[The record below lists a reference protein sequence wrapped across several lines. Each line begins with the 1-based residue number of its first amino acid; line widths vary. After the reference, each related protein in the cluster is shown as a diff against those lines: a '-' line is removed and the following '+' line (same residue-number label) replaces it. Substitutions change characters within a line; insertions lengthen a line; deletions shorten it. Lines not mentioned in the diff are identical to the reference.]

1 MIKYHHN
8 RWLIESK
15 TNGCRTSTAGPFLPP
30 FSHAIIKTTNSK
42 EDKIMSESLGKKIS
56 ELRKEKSLT
65 QEGLAEAL
73 GISPQAVSKW
83 ENDLS
88 CPDIMLLPALASLF
102 DVSIDEL
109 FGGKQKETVL
119 LPPESRK
126 NPDELLLRVCARVD
140 DDVKIVL
147 RLPMPLVKTMLS
159 TGLTMPQIS
168 GNDILKELDLEK
180 VLLLVDNGLY
190 GKLLEIEADDV
201 LIEVAVE

>member
-1 MIKYHHN
+1 
-8 RWLIESK
+8 
-15 TNGCRTSTAGPFLPP
+15 
-30 FSHAIIKTTNSK
+30 
-42 EDKIMSESLGKKIS
+42 MSESLGKKIS

-119 LPPESRK
+119 FPPDSRK

>member
-1 MIKYHHN
+1 
-8 RWLIESK
+8 
-15 TNGCRTSTAGPFLPP
+15 
-30 FSHAIIKTTNSK
+30 
-42 EDKIMSESLGKKIS
+42 MSESLGKKIS

-109 FGGKQKETVL
+109 FGKKQKETVL
-119 LPPESRK
+119 LPPDSRK
-126 NPDELLLRVCARVD
+126 NPDELLLRIRIHSKKGD
-140 DDVKIVL
+140 KVKVQIP
-147 RLPMPLVKTMLS
+147 LPLFKMSVSM
-159 TGLTMPQIS
+159 GLGIPQIS

-180 VLLLVDNGLY
+180 ILALIDNGLY
-190 GKLLEIEADDV
+190 GKLVEMESAEGAT
-201 LIEVAVE
+201 IEVAVE

>member
-1 MIKYHHN
+1 
-8 RWLIESK
+8 
-15 TNGCRTSTAGPFLPP
+15 
-30 FSHAIIKTTNSK
+30 
-42 EDKIMSESLGKKIS
+42 MSESLGKKIS

-119 LPPESRK
+119 LPSESRK

-147 RLPMPLVKTMLS
+147 RLLMPLDKTMLS

>member
-1 MIKYHHN
+1 
-8 RWLIESK
+8 
-15 TNGCRTSTAGPFLPP
+15 
-30 FSHAIIKTTNSK
+30 
-42 EDKIMSESLGKKIS
+42 MSESLGKKIS
-56 ELRKEKSLT
+56 ELRKEKNLT

-73 GISPQAVSKW
+73 GVSPQAVSKW

-109 FGGKQKETVL
+109 FGKKQKETVL
-119 LPPESRK
+119 LPPDSRK

>member
-1 MIKYHHN
+1 
-8 RWLIESK
+8 
-15 TNGCRTSTAGPFLPP
+15 
-30 FSHAIIKTTNSK
+30 
-42 EDKIMSESLGKKIS
+42 MSESLGKKIS

-119 LPPESRK
+119 LPPDSRK

>member
-1 MIKYHHN
+1 
-8 RWLIESK
+8 
-15 TNGCRTSTAGPFLPP
+15 
-30 FSHAIIKTTNSK
+30 
-42 EDKIMSESLGKKIS
+42 MSESLGKKIS

-109 FGGKQKETVL
+109 FGKKQKETVL
-119 LPPESRK
+119 LPPDSRK
-126 NPDELLLRVCARVD
+126 NPDELLLRIRIHSKKGD
-140 DDVKIVL
+140 KVKVQIP
-147 RLPMPLVKTMLS
+147 LPLFKMSVSM
-159 TGLTMPQIS
+159 GLGIPQIS

-180 VLLLVDNGLY
+180 ILALIDNGFY
-190 GKLLEIEADDV
+190 GKLVEMESAEGAT
-201 LIEVAVE
+201 IEVAVE